1 MKTAHLRYRNH
12 RRQESAS
19 SSKTKQIFVHNW
31 AFSVV
36 MLSAVPLRAP

>member
-12 RRQESAS
+12 RRQESA
-19 SSKTKQIFVHNW
+19 KTKQIFVDNW